1 MKEKVDLSGVTE
13 TMLVPLYSRALEA
26 ERKNPQFIDE
36 TAVKVMD
43 SLDYYFKKKFK
54 DSTNKMN
61 FWGCCART
69 VIIDDFAK
77 DFIQKNP
84 DCSVVNIGCGLD
96 DRFSRVDN
104 GRIVWYNI
112 DLPEVMDLREKL
124 IEKNDRIVNIS
135 VSVFDYSWM
144 ELVENKE
151 NLLVIAEGVLMY
163 LEKEDVSQLFSK
175 ISDEFGNVELVL
187 ELMAEWMVEN
197 QKVHDTVRSTGA
209 VFKWG
214 VKESRDF
221 ESSIPDYKLIEDM
234 NLTEGMKRYS
244 PLFLTLVSPFL
255 KPRNNRIARFKKR

>member
-1 MKEKVDLSGVTE
+1 MKIFTNNILKIRGENMKEKVDLSGVTE

-26 ERKNPQFIDE
+26 ERMNPQFIDE

-43 SLDYYFKKKFK
+43 SLDYDFKKKFK

-69 VIIDDFAK
+69 VIIDDFAR

-104 GRIVWYNI
+104 GRLVWYNI
-112 DLPEVMDLREKL
+112 DLPEVMELRNKL

-144 ELVENKE
+144 ERVANKE

-163 LEKEDVSQLFSK
+163 
-175 ISDEFGNVELVL
+175 
-187 ELMAEWMVEN
+187 MAEWMVKN

-221 ESSIPDYKLIEDM
+221 ESDIPDYELVEDM

-244 PLFLTLVSPFL
+244 PLFIRIVSPFL

>member
-1 MKEKVDLSGVTE
+1 MAEKVDLSGVTE

-26 ERKNPQFIDE
+26 ERKNPQFIDQ
-36 TAVKVMD
+36 TAVKVIN
-43 SLDYYFKKKFK
+43 SLDYDFKKRFK

-77 DFIQKNP
+77 DFIKRYP

-104 GRIVWYNI
+104 GRIRWYNI
-112 DLPEVMDLREKL
+112 DLPEVMELREKL
-124 IEKNDRIVNIS
+124 IEKNDRIVDIP

-144 ELVENKE
+144 EEITNKE
-151 NLLVIAEGVLMY
+151 NLLLIAEGVLMY
-163 LEKEDVSQLFSK
+163 LEKDDVSSLFSK
-175 ISDEFGNVELVL
+175 IADEFENVELIL

-197 QKVHDTVRSTGA
+197 QKMHDTVRTTGA

-221 ESSIPDYKLIEDM
+221 EESIPDYRLQDDM

-244 PLFLTLVSPFL
+244 PVFIRIISPFL
-255 KPRNNRIARFKKR
+255 KSRNNRIARFKKT